1 VRGQN
6 SVARVGNFEP
16 GSLSVKPKEFA
27 KAIHQVL
34 SDSCVAVPTAKY
46 TFGQPVDP
54 FGKRTFRKEK
64 KKQKNKAPVFTRLAA
79 KKAAHLL
86 DCTRAQQKRS
96 SSELS

>member
-64 KKQKNKAPVFTRLAA
+64 KKQKIKHLFSRVSRP